1 MGIAQLPEE
10 IIEGLARQRVARE
23 TTKGIAAIRE
33 DFWKAIEGIVKRPP
47 AREAALEA
55 SESDIKGH
63 EERLAH
69 ILAQAAEPRGE

>member
-47 AREAALEA
+47 AREGDA
-55 SESDIKGH
+55 S
-63 EERLAH
+63 
-69 ILAQAAEPRGE
+69 